1 MDKLCN
7 IEFEILKELSQSN
20 NAVDVQ
26 FLTSGIPHYEEI
38 INYLLYKGY
47 IWNYDLDEEE
57 FDANKTNITK
67 ITFPKSYFITP
78 AGLAA
83 YYVEK
88 ERREAEA
95 LSKEEQ
101 TEDKKQHSAFE
112 IITISISVLALVSSI
127 LFRFF

>member
-7 IEFEILKELSQSN
+7 IEFEILKELSQSKG
-20 NAVDVQ
+20 AVDVQ
-26 FLTSGIPHYEEI
+26 FLTNGIPHYEEI
-38 INYLLYKGY
+38 LNYLLYKGY
-47 IWNYDLDEEE
+47 IWNYDLDE

-67 ITFPKSYFITP
+67 TTFPTSYFITP

-95 LSKEEQ
+95 LSKAEQ

>member
-7 IEFEILKELSQSN
+7 IEFEILKELSQSKG
-20 NAVDVQ
+20 AVDVQ
-26 FLTSGIPHYEEI
+26 FLTNGIPHYEEI

-47 IWNYDLDEEE
+47 IWNYDLDE

-67 ITFPKSYFITP
+67 ITFPTSYFITP

-95 LSKEEQ
+95 LSKAEQ

>member
-7 IEFEILKELSQSN
+7 IEFEILKELSQSKG
-20 NAVDVQ
+20 AVDVQ
-26 FLTSGIPHYEEI
+26 FLTNGIPHYEEI

-47 IWNYDLDEEE
+47 IWNYDLDE

>member
-7 IEFEILKELSQSN
+7 IEFEILKELSQSKG
-20 NAVDVQ
+20 AVDVQ
-26 FLTSGIPHYEEI
+26 FLTNGIPHYEEI

-47 IWNYDLDEEE
+47 IWNYDLDEDK

-67 ITFPKSYFITP
+67 ITFPTSYFITP

>member
-7 IEFEILKELSQSN
+7 IEFEILKELSQSKG
-20 NAVDVQ
+20 AVDVQ
-26 FLTSGIPHYEEI
+26 FLTNGIPHYEEI
-38 INYLLYKGY
+38 LNYLLYKGY
-47 IWNYDLDEEE
+47 IWNYDLDE

-67 ITFPKSYFITP
+67 ITFPTSYFITP

>member
-7 IEFEILKELSQSN
+7 IEFEILKELSQSKG
-20 NAVDVQ
+20 AVDVQ
-26 FLTSGIPHYEEI
+26 FLTNGIPHYEEI
-38 INYLLYKGY
+38 LNYLLYKGY
-47 IWNYDLDEEE
+47 IWNYDLDE

-95 LSKEEQ
+95 LSKAEQ
-101 TEDKKQHSAFE
+101 SEDKKKHSAFE

>member
-7 IEFEILKELSQSN
+7 IEFEILKELSQSKG
-20 NAVDVQ
+20 AVDVQ
-26 FLTSGIPHYEEI
+26 FLTNGIPHYEEI
-38 INYLLYKGY
+38 LNYLLYKGY
-47 IWNYDLDEEE
+47 IWNYDLDE

-95 LSKEEQ
+95 LSKAEQ